1 MIYDLIVLGAGPAG
15 LTAGLYGARG
25 KLKTLV
31 IEKGLEGG
39 QISTTTDV
47 ENYPGTP
54 NISGFELSHTIK
66 KQAETFGAE
75 FVLDEVVEAELE
87 GKVKKIKTKENEYEA
102 KTVIISTG
110 AKSRKLG
117 FAGEDLF
124 EGKGISYCATCDA
137 AFYQDF
143 DVYVIGGGDSAI
155 DEALF
160 IAKFAKNV
168 YIIHRRN
175 ELRASKSLQDRAFNN
190 EKVHF
195 IWNSVVE
202 EIKGNKMA
210 EELVIRNLET
220 GELTTVKQEG
230 EPFGI
235 FIFVGYIPETKIFE
249 GQVDMEKGYI
259 RTDEEMKTNIDGVFA
274 AGDLRIKSLR
284 QVVTATADGAIAAV
298 NAEKYIA
305 EQEGNEYKSFEE
317 NE

>member
-124 EGKGISYCATCDA
+124 EGRGISYCATCDA

-317 NE
+317 NK